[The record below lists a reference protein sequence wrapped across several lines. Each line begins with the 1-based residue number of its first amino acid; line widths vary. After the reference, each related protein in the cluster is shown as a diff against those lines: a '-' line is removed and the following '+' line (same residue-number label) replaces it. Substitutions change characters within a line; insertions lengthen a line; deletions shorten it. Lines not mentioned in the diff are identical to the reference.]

1 MGRQRPHDLID
12 IGLRLRLPVRELGQ
26 RDAHRVGLG

>member
-12 IGLRLRLPVRELGQ
+12 IGLRLGLLVGELGQ
-26 RDAHRVGLG
+26 RNPHSVGLG

>member
-12 IGLRLRLPVRELGQ
+12 IGLRLGLLAGELSQ
-26 RDAHRVGLG
+26 RDAHGVGLG